1 MLTSQR
7 GSHQADAPG
16 IAPGPDRGI
25 VAATDLLD
33 QVPAPGVVD
42 TTPPRSYEEHTG
54 EGPAVGVLGGVPRPR
69 VPVEMTHM
77 SDVLHAAAGAT
88 GEAAMAGDTR
98 ALTAVGAA
106 LQVLDA
112 GAERIAVLGAIEH
125 AAAVVAKLGSPATQR
140 ALRRV
145 LAEIDACSR
154 AGTHTSV
161 ELRHARVEG
170 GVVGAP
176 AGVGR
181 GHDEL

>member
-1 MLTSQR
+1 MSVWGASRPTS
-7 GSHQADAPG
+7 
-16 IAPGPDRGI
+16 
-25 VAATDLLD
+25 
-33 QVPAPGVVD
+33 
-42 TTPPRSYEEHTG
+42 
-54 EGPAVGVLGGVPRPR
+54 
-69 VPVEMTHM
+69 VEMTDM

-98 ALTAVGAA
+98 TLTAVGAA
-106 LQVLDA
+106 LQVLAA

-161 ELRHARVEG
+161 SCATPGSRAAWCARRAVS
-170 GVVGAP
+170 GVAMMTLGA
-176 AGVGR
+176 
-181 GHDEL
+181 L

>member
-1 MLTSQR
+1 M
-7 GSHQADAPG
+7 
-16 IAPGPDRGI
+16 
-25 VAATDLLD
+25 TD
-33 QVPAPGVVD
+33 
-42 TTPPRSYEEHTG
+42 
-54 EGPAVGVLGGVPRPR
+54 
-69 VPVEMTHM
+69 M
-77 SDVLHAAAGAT
+77 SDVLHAAAG
-88 GEAAMAGDTR
+88 EAAMAGDAR

-106 LQVLDA
+106 LQVLAA

-170 GVVGAP
+170 GVVCAP
-176 AGVGR
+176 GGVGR